1 MPKMI
6 EKMFMIADKMADK
19 MAGKIH
25 KRDKTKETA
34 EPKSKWPGDQWQLY
48 YRQFNHGNENWL

>member
-1 MPKMI
+1 
-6 EKMFMIADKMADK
+6 MIADKMADK

-34 EPKSKWPGDQWQLY
+34 EPKSK
-48 YRQFNHGNENWL
+48 

>member
-19 MAGKIH
+19 IH

-34 EPKSKWPGDQWQLY
+34 EPKSK
-48 YRQFNHGNENWL
+48 